1 MPSIYACGGMLER
14 GGSSF
19 HFYTPLSNKK
29 YKYLTIMKVNETHST
44 GIDNSIYANP
54 EYLTKV
60 GMRMNDYDGSGINTL
75 GTGFAGMW
83 SKEDQALFEVQMA
96 QAQQMNAWSQMEY
109 ENWYNSPEQQ
119 ARRQRMAGLNPDL
132 QGIDNMSSAS
142 PGSVIPPSGPAG
154 TGVGE
159 VASMVGSIF
168 SIFSTAMNI
177 ANGIQSFRSGVET
190 VRSQKLDNLN
200 KIDSQAFSYLLDTTR
215 PISDDTG
222 MNLDAMPSLD
232 DILTGA
238 DIYAKEIGLSRRDI
252 KSFKESISRQY
263 NSPSFQDAFYKKT
276 SSAAKSRV
284 ELAETKSLPYYFDS
298 DESMRIALSEPIKL
312 KFEAMKAAW
321 KQQKS
326 FGEFQADFYSH
337 QSGVIQGQAQN
348 DIVSLQASK
357 ARMERMM
364 ISARFN
370 MMNSLY
376 KNYKAGNQFSGIML
390 GLMDFGVNALPT
402 VANMIK

>member
-1 MPSIYACGGMLER
+1 
-14 GGSSF
+14 
-19 HFYTPLSNKK
+19 
-29 YKYLTIMKVNETHST
+29 MKINDTHST

-54 EYLTKV
+54 EYLSKV
-60 GMRMNDYDGSGINTL
+60 GMRMNGYDGSGINTL

-119 ARRQRMAGLNPDL
+119 ARRQRLAGLNPDL

-142 PGSVIPPSGPAG
+142 PGGVTPPSGPAG

-159 VASMVGSIF
+159 VATMVGSIF
-168 SIFSTAMNI
+168 SVFSTAMSI
-177 ANGIQSFRSGVET
+177 ANGIQSFRSGRET
-190 VRSQKLDNLN
+190 VRSQKLDNASKLYQSAFDYAFSRIEPDTFHDAESAESYWSLITDN
-200 KIDSQAFSYLLDTTR
+200 ASDYARQLGYKKSDIQAFVDNVKL
-215 PISDDTG
+215 I
-222 MNLDAMPSLD
+222 
-232 DILTGA
+232 
-238 DIYAKEIGLSRRDI
+238 
-252 KSFKESISRQY
+252 KES
-263 NSPSFQDAFYKKT
+263 PAMLEKFYASK
-276 SSAAKSRV
+276 SATAQHRTT
-284 ELAETKSLPYYFDS
+284 LAEIEASPYYFNT
-298 DESMRIALSEPIKL
+298 DESMRLALDPLIKL
-312 KFEAMKAAW
+312 KFDAMKAAW
-321 KQQKS
+321 KEQKS

-348 DIVSLQASK
+348 DIVSLSAQK

-364 ISARFN
+364 ISARYN
-370 MMNSLY
+370 MMKNLY
-376 KNYKAGNQFSGIML
+376 SNYQAGNQFSGIML

>member
-1 MPSIYACGGMLER
+1 
-14 GGSSF
+14 
-19 HFYTPLSNKK
+19 
-29 YKYLTIMKVNETHST
+29 MKINDIHST

-60 GMRMNDYDGSGINTL
+60 GMRMNGYDGSGINTL

-132 QGIDNMSSAS
+132 QGIDNMASAS
-142 PGSVIPPSGPAG
+142 PAGVTPPSGPAG

-168 SIFSTAMNI
+168 SVFSTAMSI

-190 VRSQKLDNLN
+190 VRSQRLDNLS
-200 KIDSQAFSYLLDTTR
+200 KIDAQAFSYLLDSSR

-222 MNLDAMPSLD
+222 DNLEPIPPLE

-238 DIYAKEIGLSRRDI
+238 ELYAREHGLSTRDR
-252 KSFKESISRQY
+252 KSFIASVSRQY
-263 NSPSFQDAFYKKT
+263 NSPSFQEAFYQKT
-276 SSAAKSRV
+276 SSTAQSRV
-284 ELAETKSLPYYFDS
+284 ALAETKSLPYYSDS
-298 DESMRIALSEPIKL
+298 DESLRIALSEPIKL

-321 KQQKS
+321 KEQKS
-326 FGEFQADFYSH
+326 FGEFQSDYYSH

-364 ISARFN
+364 ISARYN
-370 MMNSLY
+370 MMSSLY

-402 VANMIK
+402 VANMIQ